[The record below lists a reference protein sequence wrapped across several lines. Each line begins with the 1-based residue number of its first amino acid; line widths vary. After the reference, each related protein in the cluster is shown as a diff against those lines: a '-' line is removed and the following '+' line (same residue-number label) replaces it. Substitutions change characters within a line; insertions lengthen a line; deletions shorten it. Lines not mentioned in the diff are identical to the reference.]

1 MWQRMESFGGK
12 FTSRTWLCRLQPAQE
27 IQVIWVLTTELLDS
41 FDTIISYAH
50 MWNWAPDWVV
60 AKEIY
65 ACYPESYSVLTPFA
79 YTYLE
84 ELLRSTSSEYGRTL
98 RKDDGSE
105 KRRKVGRGLVVLAV
119 DEHPNDAEYIAVIK
133 SIEHYFDQSTSLD
146 SGNNRNSTLHG
157 YMHPRYWTKES
168 FETLIGDIARFSPY
182 AGF

>member
-1 MWQRMESFGGK
+1 M
-12 FTSRTWLCRLQPAQE
+12 
-27 IQVIWVLTTELLDS
+27 IWVLTTELLDS
-41 FDTIISYAH
+41 FDTIIGYAH

-65 ACYPESYSVLTPFA
+65 ACHPESYSVLTPFV

-84 ELLRSTSSEYGRTL
+84 ELLRSTTSEYGRTL
-98 RKDDGSE
+98 REKGGSE
-105 KRRKVGRGLVVLAV
+105 KRYKVGRRLVALAV
-119 DEHPNDAEYIAVIK
+119 NEHPNDAEYIAAIK
-133 SIEHYFDQSTSLD
+133 SIERYFDQSTSLD

-168 FETLIGDIARFSPY
+168 FETLISDIARLSPY